1 MTTSNDIH
9 NEAMDYAEYAL
20 SAKRR
25 GDTVEAAQL
34 FAKSLELERK
44 ALGLLTEQ
52 VEPEYS
58 ILHRSA
64 ATLALDCG
72 EFRLAEQIASK
83 ALAGD
88 PPEHVVWQLRSVMEQ
103 VNQHDHLR
111 LNGLALA
118 EDELQMSLAGS
129 RIGPGLAS
137 LDDFIPRAD
146 GMRKLMRRVSDHIN
160 GQGHSENGYS
170 ETHRIPAPDILI
182 SPLRAGSV
190 AVTLKIGSPVEPEF
204 PEVIGSAELV
214 NETLDVI
221 ELVASSD
228 SDRLA
233 SKCPDPTYRRNFVQ
247 LVRNIAPDGD
257 RVTQVGF
264 TALSAGKE
272 RTLPLITTKSEL
284 SQSSRTSTREESE
297 ETITGRLLAADG
309 TSQRNQSIQIV
320 QADGAKRRIKVPA
333 GMMDDIVRPLW
344 NEEVTAVCTVKGKT
358 ATLVEVDG
366 I

>member
-25 GDTVEAAQL
+25 GDTVEAAKL

-44 ALGLLTEQ
+44 AIDLLTER

-88 PPEHVVWQLRSVMEQ
+88 PPEHVVWQLRSVTEQ
-103 VNQHDHLR
+103 VTQHDHLR

-129 RIGPGLAS
+129 MIGPGLAS

-146 GMRKLMRRVSDHIN
+146 GMRKLMRRVSEHIN
-160 GQGHSENGYS
+160 GQGHSENGS
-170 ETHRIPAPDILI
+170 ADVHRLPAPDVLI

-204 PEVIGSAELV
+204 PEVVGSTELV
-214 NETLDVI
+214 DETLDVI
-221 ELVASSD
+221 ELIASSD
-228 SDRLA
+228 SAGLA
-233 SKCPDPTYRRNFVQ
+233 SKCPDESYRRNFVQ

-264 TALSAGKE
+264 TAVSSGKE
-272 RTLPLITTKSEL
+272 RTLPLTTTKSEL
-284 SQSSRTSTREESE
+284 SRYSRTAAPDAREEA
-297 ETITGRLLAADG
+297 ITGRLLAADG
-309 TSQRNQSIQIV
+309 TSQRNQSIQV
-320 QADGAKRRIKVPA
+320 VKPDGTKRRIKVPA

-344 NEEVTAVCTVKGKT
+344 NEEVTALCTVRGKT
-358 ATLVEVDG
+358 ATLVEVEAA
-366 I
+366 

>member
-25 GDTVEAAQL
+25 GDTVESAKL
-34 FAKSLELERK
+34 FAKSLELERQ
-44 ALGLLTEQ
+44 AIDLLTER

-103 VNQHDHLR
+103 VTQHDHLR
-111 LNGLALA
+111 LNGLALT

-129 RIGPGLAS
+129 MIGPELAS
-137 LDDFIPRAD
+137 LDDFLPRAD
-146 GMRKLMRRVSDHIN
+146 GMRKLMRRVSQHIN
-160 GQGHSENGYS
+160 GQAHSENGS
-170 ETHRIPAPDILI
+170 PDVHRLPAPDVLF
-182 SPLRAGSV
+182 SPLRTGSV
-190 AVTLKIGSPVEPEF
+190 AITLKIGSPVKPEF
-204 PEVIGSAELV
+204 PEVIGSTDLV

-221 ELVASSD
+221 EAVSS
-228 SDRLA
+228 SNHEELA
-233 SKCPDPTYRRNFVQ
+233 TTYPNPAYRRNFVQ

-264 TALSAGKE
+264 TAVSSGKE
-272 RTLPLITTKSEL
+272 RTLPLTTTKSEL
-284 SQSSRTSTREESE
+284 SRHNRTAAPEESE

-344 NEEVTAVCTVKGKT
+344 NEEVTAVCTVRGKT